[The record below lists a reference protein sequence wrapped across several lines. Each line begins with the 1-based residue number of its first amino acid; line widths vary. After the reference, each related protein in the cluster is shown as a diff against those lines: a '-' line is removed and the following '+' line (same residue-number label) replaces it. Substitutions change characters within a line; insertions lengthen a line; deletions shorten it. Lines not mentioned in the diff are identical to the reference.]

1 MGCREIDSSKQ
12 EQIWLM
18 GVKSAPSPEVFV
30 LFKEV
35 LVIQVYKNIKLT
47 RNKNRIQKAF
57 SISQIWYKTV

>member
-1 MGCREIDSSKQ
+1 MESNLPLPWKF
-12 EQIWLM
+12 
-18 GVKSAPSPEVFV
+18 FV